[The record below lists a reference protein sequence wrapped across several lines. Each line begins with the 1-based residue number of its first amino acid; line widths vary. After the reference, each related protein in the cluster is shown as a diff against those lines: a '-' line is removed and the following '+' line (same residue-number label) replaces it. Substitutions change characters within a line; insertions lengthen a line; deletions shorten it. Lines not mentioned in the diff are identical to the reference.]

1 MIINELNHTHKS
13 NIKSKTSAFQ
23 IKTTAKAF
31 EILSS
36 GIYSN
41 KIRAVIREL
50 CCNAYDSHVEAGTPE
65 LPFTVHL
72 PNSFAPEF
80 SVEDF
85 GVGMSPEVVEEL
97 YTTYFSSTKTGTND
111 LIGGLGLGSKSP
123 FCYTDQFTVRS
134 RKDGIETVYGAFIS
148 SEGSPSIQKKS
159 QKETTEPNG
168 VKVSLA
174 VDPSDFQEFKME
186 AMAVLTYFRV
196 PPNINQIKFIKSS
209 NFDRLDKSGFT
220 SILNWSG
227 GLVVI
232 MGNVAYNVSADSS
245 VLSKFKD
252 EWIKKELTSN
262 RRYFVKFDIGELNVA
277 ASRETISFD
286 EDTTEVFV
294 NRITKLF
301 NDELENLQVTI
312 DAIPDLLDKISYISD
327 NFQLDGFFGK
337 SAMFNDKSIH
347 EWANIRTSSFFD
359 KYILTDSNW
368 KTEHDVVRYIDS
380 SGRRY
385 VQSLRDIYGTV
396 NTKLRYIKYF
406 VYFNSPESKIGSNQL
421 FNWIRRMNP
430 RANVLSL
437 SKTEIR
443 DLPETYT
450 DLEGNEVHKKTCV
463 QVAVDQTDI
472 DLLSANI
479 NKYFSGEEKQIQ
491 ILNAAEVEEAWLEH
505 REEVRQKA
513 QETRRLRQLEMK
525 KNNPSAPKPI
535 VVRVK
540 KNEVRCAMITKEG
553 CVGTEDFNHIVN
565 LDDAA
570 NGRYLIANTFMGG
583 TYISS
588 NVISSSLFESYS
600 NDKEQLVIFS
610 RSLIEIF
617 GLDGILLTKTP
628 SQLEK
633 IKNKIEKN
641 YENHTAL
648 YNLTV
653 DDIQLPKEKME
664 EIILYR
670 HLTQLYASRN
680 VGYELDFY
688 QVISNSILY
697 NVRYGS
703 YRMVYKQLM
712 ESNETFQQAK
722 EYIDYLNETYYNT
735 FNGLYV
741 GSVIRNLY
749 TDVTSKNITELY
761 PEINNEVAKQAEKDI
776 ESKYPLLTM
785 DRYEVTDEMK
795 EVYIEAMNLY
805 HASKKENVQTG
816 EI

>member
-1 MIINELNHTHKS
+1 
-13 NIKSKTSAFQ
+13 
-23 IKTTAKAF
+23 
-31 EILSS
+31 
-36 GIYSN
+36 
-41 KIRAVIREL
+41 
-50 CCNAYDSHVEAGTPE
+50 
-65 LPFTVHL
+65 
-72 PNSFAPEF
+72 
-80 SVEDF
+80 
-85 GVGMSPEVVEEL
+85 
-97 YTTYFSSTKTGTND
+97 

-148 SEGSPSIQKKS
+148 SDGSPSIQKKS

-196 PPNINQIKFIKSS
+196 PPNINQIEIRTFDK
-209 NFDRLDKSGFT
+209 FDRLDKSGFT
-220 SILNWSG
+220 SIHNWG
-227 GLVVI
+227 GGVVVI
-232 MGNVAYNVSADSS
+232 MGNVTYNVSTDSS

-312 DAIPDLLDKISYISD
+312 DAIPDLLDKISYISN

-359 KYILTDSNW
+359 KYILTNSNW
-368 KTEHDVVRYIDS
+368 KTEHDEVRHIDN
-380 SGRRY
+380 SGRRH

-396 NTKLRYIKYF
+396 NTELRHKKYF
-406 VYFNSPESKIGSNQL
+406 VYFDSPESKIGSNQL

-463 QVAVDQTDI
+463 QVVADQSDI

-479 NKYFSGEEKQIQ
+479 NKYFPGEEKQIQ

-535 VVRVK
+535 TVRVK

-553 CVGTEDFNHIVN
+553 CVGAENFDHIVN
-565 LDDAA
+565 LDDVA
-570 NGRYLIANTFMGG
+570 NGRYLIANTIMGG
-583 TYISS
+583 TRISS
-588 NVISSSLFESYS
+588 GAISSSLFESYR

-617 GLDGILLTKTP
+617 GLDGILLTKTS

-641 YENHTAL
+641 YENHTVL

-664 EIILYR
+664 EIILHR

-688 QVISNSILY
+688 QVIEKSILY

-703 YRMVYKQLM
+703 CRMVYRQLL
-712 ESNETFQQAK
+712 ESNETFRQAK

-749 TDVTSKNITELY
+749 PDAKIKNITELY
-761 PEINNEVAKQAEKDI
+761 PEINNEVAKQAEMDI
-776 ESKYPLLTM
+776 ESKYPLLIM